1 MITPIKHAAKFLNG
15 AAFKPSDWGDE
26 GFPIIRIA
34 QLTGKP
40 FDNFF
45 AGEINRGIHVHD
57 GDLLFSW
64 SATIDAFIWQR
75 GDGILNQH
83 IFKVVPKRGAE
94 KQYLYYLI
102 KAHAPRWADDDAH
115 GSTMKHIKKDALSN
129 KVWLPDLS
137 TQKAIADFLDREI
150 TRIDALM
157 QKKAILIPLLR
168 EKQRSAITLAVTSG
182 IDPKASMKDS
192 DIPWMSSIPEHWTV
206 SKLGYLGRLSNGI
219 SIGGDA
225 FGSGFPF
232 VSYGDVYKNRSL
244 PSSASGLVL
253 SSEKDRKSYDV
264 KTGDVFFTRT
274 SETVEEIGFASV
286 CLNTIHDAVFAGFL
300 IRFRPRKNV
309 LSPQFSKFAF
319 QHEGLRHYFASKM
332 NIITRASLSQDLLRN
347 VPVPLPP
354 ISEQIAIA
362 DHLQQVEMTVEAL
375 IERTERSIV
384 HLKELRAS
392 LITAAVTG
400 QIDPATYRRN
410 STTDR
415 ALDRIAE
422 EIAQ

>member
-26 GFPIIRIA
+26 GLPIIRIA

-129 KVWLPDLS
+129 KVWLPDLG

-157 QKKAILIPLLR
+157 HKKAILIPLLR
-168 EKQRSAITLAVTSG
+168 EKQRSEITLAVTSG
-182 IDPKASMKDS
+182 IDPKASIKDS

-253 SSEKDRKSYDV
+253 SSEKDRKVRKRMYEHDSRCRIRRLPYSV
-264 KTGDVFFTRT
+264 QAAKKRALAEIFKVCVPTRRT
-274 SETVEEIGFASV
+274 ARLLCEQDEHHHQG
-286 CLNTIHDAVFAGFL
+286 
-300 IRFRPRKNV
+300 
-309 LSPQFSKFAF
+309 
-319 QHEGLRHYFASKM
+319 
-332 NIITRASLSQDLLRN
+332 IIE
-347 VPVPLPP
+347 P
-354 ISEQIAIA
+354 ISSTECASPTPAHFRA
-362 DHLQQVEMTVEAL
+362 DCD
-375 IERTERSIV
+375 RRS
-384 HLKELRAS
+384 S
-392 LITAAVTG
+392 AAG
-400 QIDPATYRRN
+400 
-410 STTDR
+410 
-415 ALDRIAE
+415 
-422 EIAQ
+422 